1 MPPRDR
7 STSWFG
13 LFKRGAGKSS
23 PASFGDQGARTKQR
37 AVHGWDKRLVQS
49 LTSARLPTWRQIRH
63 LPEVLSS
70 SDGLRLRLG
79 SLLFVIG
86 LAIVGVA
93 FYYAHTVFGP
103 ARGGELIEGVVG
115 SPRSLNP
122 VLSVSNDVD
131 NDLMRLMY
139 SRLFTVDG
147 DGNLTPDLV
156 SSYDVSPD
164 QKTYTL
170 TIKGGVKWQDGEALT
185 ADDVL
190 FTFGLIQD
198 PAWKS
203 PLHVTFKDVTVE
215 KPDDRTIK
223 LTLKDPYS
231 QFLRLLDFGIL
242 PRHVWKDV
250 DPQSAPMADASLKP
264 IGSGLF
270 AFDELRRDKRGFVM
284 SYTLKRNEQYYGQ
297 LPYLDR
303 ITFQFYPDYLSALDA
318 LEKRQITS
326 LSFVP
331 RDMRKQV
338 TSLASVTPV
347 SLELPQATAVFFNPN
362 VNAILKDREVR
373 RALIMGIDKG
383 RILFD
388 VLGGDGHP
396 LDRPAL
402 PGFSA
407 TSTNP
412 IPFNVAGAGALLD
425 SLGWKLDPADGLRK
439 RVTPADRKTKTPE
452 KTETLHLTLTTVD
465 QPESMSVASILKS
478 GWTALGVDVTISA
491 VPASDIHRMVIAPR
505 SYEALL
511 YSQLMAADSD
521 PYPFWHSSQI
531 KDPGLNLAMFNDR
544 EADDALEAARKATDT
559 GAREQAYLKFLSVLA
574 DQLPAAFLYSPSYT
588 YAIPAGMKGFSG
600 TWVNSPSDRFATVAS
615 WYLQTARV
623 WKK

>member
-1 MPPRDR
+1 MPSRDR

-13 LFKRGAGKSS
+13 HFRRGVRKSS
-23 PASFGDQGARTKQR
+23 ITTYGDTGGRGTHRTVQ
-37 AVHGWDKRLVQS
+37 GWDKRLVQS

-70 SDGLRLRLG
+70 SDGFRLRLG

-86 LAIVGVA
+86 LSVVGTA
-93 FYYAHTVFGP
+93 FYFTHSVYGAAV
-103 ARGGELIEGVVG
+103 GGELVEGVVG
-115 SPRSLNP
+115 TPRSLNP
-122 VLSVSNDVD
+122 VLSVSSDVD
-131 NDLMRLMY
+131 NDLMRLTY

-147 DGNLTPDLV
+147 DGTLTPDLV
-156 SSYDVSPD
+156 SSYDVSTD
-164 QKTYTL
+164 QKAYTL
-170 TIKGGVKWQDGEALT
+170 RIRDDAEWHDGKPLS

-190 FTFGLIQD
+190 FTFALIQD

-215 KPDDRTIK
+215 KSDERTIK
-223 LTLKDPYS
+223 LTLKEPYAP
-231 QFLRLLDFGIL
+231 FLTQLDFGIL

-250 DPQSAPMADASLKP
+250 DPQGAPMTEASLKP
-264 IGSGLF
+264 IGSGPF
-270 AFDELRRDKRGFVM
+270 AFDEMRRDKRGFVM
-284 SYTLKRNEQYYGQ
+284 SYTLKRNEAYYDRP
-297 LPYLDR
+297 PYLDR
-303 ITFQFYPDYLSALDA
+303 ITFQFYPDYLSAIDA
-318 LEKRQITS
+318 LQKRQITS

-331 RDMRKQV
+331 RDMRKEV
-338 TSLASVTPV
+338 SSLASVMPV
-347 SLELPQATAVFFNPN
+347 SLELPQATAVFFNPALN
-362 VNAILKDREVR
+362 ESLKDKEVR
-373 RALIMGIDKG
+373 RALIMAIDKG

-407 TSTNP
+407 TSSSP
-412 IPFNVAGAGALLD
+412 LPFNVSGAGTLLD
-425 SLGWKLDPADGLRK
+425 SLGWTMDQADTLRK
-439 RVTPADRKTKTPE
+439 RVTKADKKSKTPE

-465 QPESMSVASILKS
+465 QPESLNVASIVKS

-521 PYPFWHSSQI
+521 PYPFWHSTQV
-531 KDPGLNLAMFNDR
+531 KDPGLNLAMFADR
-544 EADDALEAARKATDT
+544 DADDALETARKTTDKD
-559 GAREQAYLKFLSVLA
+559 ARQQAYLKFLSVLA
-574 DQLPAAFLYSPSYT
+574 EQLPAAFLYSPTYT
-588 YAIPAGMKGFSG
+588 YAIPVGLKGFSG
-600 TWVNSPSDRFATVAS
+600 SWVNSPSDRFASVTS
-615 WYLQTARV
+615 WYVQTARV